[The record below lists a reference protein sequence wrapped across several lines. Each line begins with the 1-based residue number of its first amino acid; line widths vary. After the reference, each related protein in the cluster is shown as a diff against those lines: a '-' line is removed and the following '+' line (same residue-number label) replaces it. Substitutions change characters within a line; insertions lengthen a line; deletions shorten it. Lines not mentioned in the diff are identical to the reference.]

1 MMDSA
6 LTECEHPIFL
16 QERMSGQRSKEA
28 FDYEATVEEIKDNI
42 KSTVGEVRYKPNPSI
57 HDTTIQCIKLC
68 HASARDSYA
77 SKNI

>member
-1 MMDSA
+1 MTDLLNPLFS
-6 LTECEHPIFL
+6 
-16 QERMSGQRSKEA
+16 QERMSRQRSREA
-28 FDYEATVEEIKDNI
+28 NEYEAKVEEIKDNI
-42 KSTVGEVRYKPNPSI
+42 KSTVGEVRYKQNPSI